1 MNFGSL
7 FLLIIFLAI
16 SYSSNSQISK
26 EQIKLNNLHQRT
38 ETIRVTLGF
47 YYQSYYAKIKVAN
60 DTLEKTFYQNK
71 IDSLDK
77 LTDINNNEELLI
89 DLKFIKEHLSSPVS
103 LNTLL
108 YRLKRS
114 EGNNYYKEINAL
126 FNSLNPILKKT
137 EKGSELKEELLNF
150 NNSSVGKIAPDFNV
164 KDVANNELVLSSFR
178 NKKYVLLDFW
188 ASWCVPCRQD
198 FSFMKDIYQKYNSKD
213 LEIINIS
220 RDENTELWK
229 RAIQNDSIGMWKHF
243 SLKENKSSVEKL
255 FFVTAIPVKIL
266 INKKG
271 IIIGRWR
278 GGGEENIKEIK
289 KSLRETFME

>member
-7 FLLIIFLAI
+7 FLLITFLTI

-26 EQIKLNNLHQRT
+26 EQIKLNTLHQRT

-47 YYQSYYAKIKVAN
+47 YYQTYYAKIKVAN
-60 DTLEKTFYQNK
+60 DTLEKKFYQNK

-89 DLKFIKEHLSSPVS
+89 DLKFIKENLSSPVS
-103 LNTLL
+103 LNMLL

-114 EGNNYYKEINAL
+114 EGNNYYNEINAL
-126 FNSLNPILKKT
+126 FNLLNPILKKT

-229 RAIQNDSIGMWKHF
+229 RAIQNDSIGMWRHF

-278 GGGEENIKEIK
+278 GGGEENIAEIK
-289 KSLRETFME
+289 KSLRETFLE

>member
-7 FLLIIFLAI
+7 FLLITFLTI

-26 EQIKLNNLHQRT
+26 EQIKLNTLHQRT
-38 ETIRVTLGF
+38 ETIRVRLGF
-47 YYQSYYAKIKVAN
+47 YYQTYYAKIKVAN
-60 DTLEKTFYQNK
+60 DTLEKKFYQNK

-89 DLKFIKEHLSSPVS
+89 DLKFIKENLSSPVS
-103 LNTLL
+103 LNMLL

-126 FNSLNPILKKT
+126 FNLLNPKLKKT

-188 ASWCVPCRQD
+188 ASWCAPCRQD

-229 RAIQNDSIGMWKHF
+229 RAIQNDSIGMWRHF
-243 SLKENKSSVEKL
+243 SLKDNKSSVEKL

-278 GGGEENIKEIK
+278 GGGEENIAEIK

>member
-1 MNFGSL
+1 MNLASL
-7 FLLIIFLAI
+7 LLLLMFLTI
-16 SYSSNSQISK
+16 SYCSKSQVSK
-26 EQIKLNNLHQRT
+26 DQIKLNTLHQKT
-38 ETIRVTLGF
+38 ETIRHTLGF
-47 YYQSYYAKIKVAN
+47 YYKSYYAKIEAT
-60 DTLEKTFYQNK
+60 DETLEKRDYQNK

-89 DLKFIKEHLSSPVS
+89 DLKFVKTHLSSPIS
-103 LNTLL
+103 LHALL
-108 YRLKRS
+108 YRLERR
-114 EGNNYYKEINAL
+114 EGLNYYKEIYSL
-126 FNSLNPILKKT
+126 FNSLNPALKKT
-137 EKGSELKEELLNF
+137 EKGVELKEALLNF
-150 NNSSVGKIAPDFNV
+150 KNSSVGKMAPDFSV
-164 KDVANNELVLSSFR
+164 EDIKNNELVLSSFR

-198 FSFMKDIYQKYNSKD
+198 FSFMKEIYQKYNSKD

-220 RDENTELWK
+220 RDENNELWK
-229 RAIQNDSIGMWKHF
+229 RAIENDSIGMWRHF

-266 INKKG
+266 INKEG

-278 GGGEENIKEIK
+278 GSGEENIAAIR

>member
-1 MNFGSL
+1 MNFASL
-7 FLLIIFLAI
+7 LLLITFLTI
-16 SYSSNSQISK
+16 SYCSKSQVSK
-26 EQIKLNNLHQRT
+26 DQIKLNTLHKKT
-38 ETIRVTLGF
+38 ETIRDTLGF
-47 YYQSYYAKIKVAN
+47 YYQSYYAKIKATD
-60 DTLEKTFYQNK
+60 DTLEKRGYQNK

-89 DLKFIKEHLSSPVS
+89 DLKFVKTHLSSPIS
-103 LNTLL
+103 LNALL
-108 YRLKRS
+108 YRLKRR
-114 EGNNYYKEINAL
+114 EGLNYYKEIYSL
-126 FNSLNPILKKT
+126 FNSLNPELKKT
-137 EKGSELKEELLNF
+137 EKGVELKEALLNF
-150 NNSSVGKIAPDFNV
+150 KNSSVGEMAPDFSVEDINS
-164 KDVANNELVLSSFR
+164 NELVLSSFR

-198 FSFMKDIYQKYNSKD
+198 FSFMKDIYKKYNSKD

-229 RAIQNDSIGMWKHF
+229 KAIENDSIGMWRHF

-266 INKKG
+266 INKEG

-278 GGGEENIKEIK
+278 GGGEENISEIR
-289 KSLRETFME
+289 KSLRQTFME